1 MRTLYDRSMAALQ
14 LIAAVLLA
22 LMLLLV
28 LAGVFYRYV
37 FDDSLSWYD
46 EFAGYLLVWLTMVGS
61 VVGLAKGKHIGF
73 ETLVESFPPGARRLM
88 ALLSV
93 ASIAV
98 FSLVMLVAG
107 GQLVLEMEGE
117 TAISLPW
124 VKMAWVY
131 SIMPISGALM
141 LAVSAVQLVGIL
153 RPAAVGGALGLA
165 RPMDEGQ

>member
-1 MRTLYDRSMAALQ
+1 
-14 LIAAVLLA
+14 
-22 LMLLLV
+22 
-28 LAGVFYRYV
+28 
-37 FDDSLSWYD
+37 
-46 EFAGYLLVWLTMVGS
+46 
-61 VVGLAKGKHIGF
+61 
-73 ETLVESFPPGARRLM
+73 M

-93 ASIAV
+93 ASIVV

-141 LAVSAVQLVGIL
+141 LVICAVQLLALV
-153 RPAAVGGALGLA
+153 RPAAAAPGVGETLQLS